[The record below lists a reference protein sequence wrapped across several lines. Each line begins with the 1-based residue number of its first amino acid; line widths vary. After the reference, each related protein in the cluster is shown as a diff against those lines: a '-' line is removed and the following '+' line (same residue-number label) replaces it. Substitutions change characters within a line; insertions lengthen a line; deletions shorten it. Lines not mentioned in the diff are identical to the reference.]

1 MKKAGYLDVDDTET
15 VNYSNDTNIDDV
27 ETIDYNNDN
36 KPSDLDKDIQKV
48 ALKKEISINSS
59 KKNIDEI

>member
-1 MKKAGYLDVDDTET
+1 MKKTGCLDVYDAET
-15 VNYSNDTNIDDV
+15 VNYTNNTNIDDV

-36 KPSDLDKDIQKV
+36 KPSDLDEDIHKV
-48 ALKKEISINSS
+48 ALKKEISIYSS